1 MTGNVVVVSETGK
14 GPYEVAI
21 TARHHVVAADE
32 PQSLGGGDSGM
43 SPYELLMAA
52 LGACTAMTL
61 RMYANRNHWPVENIS
76 VEVRHE
82 KVSLADGKRADRFE
96 RNIRVVGTLTE
107 QQWTLLMAV
116 SEKCPVGQ
124 TLQLSSIVETRLQSH
139 GQPRNGEHAQ
149 LPVKAP

>member
-1 MTGNVVVVSETGK
+1 MTGSVVVVSETGK
-14 GPYEVAI
+14 GPYGVAI
-21 TARHHVVAADE
+21 TARHHVMAADE

-76 VEVRHE
+76 VEVEHE
-82 KVSLADGKRADRFE
+82 KVSLADGKRVDRFE

-107 QQWTLLMAV
+107 QQRTLLMAV

-124 TLQLSSIVETRLQSH
+124 TLQLSSIVETHLETPS
-139 GQPRNGEHAQ
+139 QPRDGEHTQ
-149 LPVKAP
+149 VPTGP